1 MIIKDISQCG
11 PSFLVANILKDRTFV
26 RVLCHDILAIRVY
39 SELQLFSRGYHL
51 MSGIKSEISVEALRL
66 GDRAEFSRLVDA
78 YSGPVY
84 RLALKMLGI
93 PADAEDVLQNTFLKA
108 FQHLKEFEG
117 RSSLSTWLYRI
128 ASNEALMQLRRHRPE
143 ITLSDTV
150 PEDDDN
156 SDYSPSQF
164 TDWCCLPEDEFLS
177 SESQAA
183 LDNAVQHLPESQ
195 RIVFVLR
202 DIEGL
207 SIQETSQVL
216 NLTEAAVK
224 TRLLR
229 ARLHLRED
237 LSTYYGERLEK
248 RSQA

>member
-1 MIIKDISQCG
+1 M
-11 PSFLVANILKDRTFV
+11 
-26 RVLCHDILAIRVY
+26 
-39 SELQLFSRGYHL
+39 SEN
-51 MSGIKSEISVEALRL
+51 KTEISVEALRA
-66 GDRAEFSRLVDA
+66 GDREEFSRLVDT
-78 YSGPVY
+78 YSGPIY

-93 PADAEDVLQNTFLKA
+93 PTDAEDVLQNTFLKA

-128 ASNEALMQLRRHRPE
+128 ASTEALMLLRKHRPE
-143 ITLSDTV
+143 ITLSDAA

-183 LDNAVQHLPESQ
+183 LDRAVQHLPETQ

-207 SIQETSQVL
+207 SIQETSQAL
-216 NLTEAAVK
+216 NLSETAVK

-229 ARLHLRED
+229 ARLRLREC
-237 LSTYYGERLEK
+237 LSTYYGERLDK
-248 RSQA
+248 RSKE

>member
-1 MIIKDISQCG
+1 M
-11 PSFLVANILKDRTFV
+11 
-26 RVLCHDILAIRVY
+26 
-39 SELQLFSRGYHL
+39 SEN
-51 MSGIKSEISVEALRL
+51 KTEISVEALRA
-66 GDRAEFSRLVDA
+66 GDREEFSRLVDT
-78 YSGPVY
+78 YSGPIY

-93 PADAEDVLQNTFLKA
+93 PTDAEDVLQNTFMKA

-128 ASNEALMQLRRHRPE
+128 ASNEALMLLRKHRPE
-143 ITLSDTV
+143 ITLSDAA

-156 SDYSPSQF
+156 SDYSPAQF

-183 LDNAVQHLPESQ
+183 LDRAVQHLPETQ

-207 SIQETSQVL
+207 SIQETSEAL
-216 NLTEAAVK
+216 NLSETAVK

-229 ARLHLRED
+229 ARLRLREE
-237 LSTYYGERLEK
+237 LSTYYGERLDK
-248 RSQA
+248 RSKE